1 MYLYYTNPYTN
12 TRSLFEIRQIDFG
25 YLILNR
31 FLATKRMLMPMLVRK
46 CPKCEKLFWI
56 KEQDIEY
63 SNDDTW
69 RITCQ
74 HCQQVLRIP
83 LVTEGP
89 NAGAPKMGH

>member
-1 MYLYYTNPYTN
+1 
-12 TRSLFEIRQIDFG
+12 
-25 YLILNR
+25 
-31 FLATKRMLMPMLVRK
+31 MPMLVRK

-63 SNDDTW
+63 INDNTL
-69 RITCQ
+69 RVTCH

-83 LVTEGP
+83 LVTEGA

>member
-31 FLATKRMLMPMLVRK
+31 FLATKRMLMPIPVRK